1 MDEMDDTRSRRASQ
15 LEQRSYQ
22 RARHDRHR
30 AAEVRSRSADGHE
43 RAAQL
48 HDRLAELGW
57 GDIEQH
63 RRQAGVHRDDA
74 DADRSTALPQAA
86 PDDRPEPPAGPASG

>member
-1 MDEMDDTRSRRASQ
+1 MDEMDVTRSRRASQ

-30 AAEVRSRSADGHE
+30 AAEARSRSADGHE
-43 RAAQL
+43 RAARL

-57 GDIEQH
+57 GDVEQH

-74 DADRSTALPQAA
+74 DADRFTATPQAA
-86 PDDRPEPPAGPASG
+86 PNGRPEPPAGPASG